1 MKLLKQ
7 KGFALVELFI
17 FLFVTAVFLLGSI
30 GWVLNISKIFELLT
44 EDSGISGL
52 LLLRA
57 LGIVFPPLGAVLG
70 YFG

>member
-1 MKLLKQ
+1 MNLSKQ
-7 KGFALVELFI
+7 KGYTLVDLFI
-17 FLFVTAVFLLGSI
+17 FLFVTAVFLVGSF
-30 GWVLNISKIFELLT
+30 GWVLNISKIFDLLSG
-44 EDSGISGL
+44 DSGISGL